1 VVKIATFAKPQNVIA
16 NNRKPTMK
24 EIILFLLTILLLSC
38 NSEKSQNNESTD
50 KDRNIVEIKST
61 EIKGDTSFL
70 DFFEKF
76 MWDREFQ
83 KSRVVFPIQLKDN
96 DFKTSEEWR
105 HLTFYTQNEYIPTL
119 TSDTLSI
126 FDKDVKLESTKMFIV
141 DFKKEIAES
150 FAFEKI
156 NKNWYLK
163 NSKKTTFANLPD
175 LDFINFLTKF
185 SQDSIFQIK
194 SISFPI
200 TESFADFDNDYE
212 TAIKTIKQDDWKF
225 WKLTADI
232 NQLMILSD
240 FQTDNRYR
248 NIFFRG
254 VENGIWVK
262 YTFERINGT
271 WKLIRLEDYST

>member
-1 VVKIATFAKPQNVIA
+1 
-16 NNRKPTMK
+16 MK
-24 EIILFLLTILLLSC
+24 QILPFLMLIIFMLSC
-38 NSEKSQNNESTD
+38 NSEKNQKNEMTAM
-50 KDRNIVEIKST
+50 EISNTEMKT
-61 EIKGDTSFL
+61 AEIKGDSSFV

-76 MWDREFQ
+76 MWNREFQ
-83 KSRVVFPIQLKDN
+83 KSRVVFPIKLKDN
-96 DFKTSEEWR
+96 NIKSSEEWR
-105 HLTFYTQNEYIPTL
+105 HLPFYTANAYIPTL

-126 FDKDVKLESTKMFIV
+126 FDKDVKLESTIMFTV

-150 FAFEKI
+150 FAFKKV

-185 SQDSIFQIK
+185 SKDSIFQVK

-200 TESFADFDNDYE
+200 TESFADSDNDYE
-212 TAIKTIKQDDWKF
+212 TATKTIKQEDWEF
-225 WKLTADI
+225 WKLTDDI
-232 NQLMILSD
+232 NQLMILSNV
-240 FQTDNRYR
+240 QADNKYR

-262 YTFERINGT
+262 YTFEKINGN
-271 WKLIRLEDYST
+271 WKLIKIEDYST

>member
-1 VVKIATFAKPQNVIA
+1 
-16 NNRKPTMK
+16 M
-24 EIILFLLTILLLSC
+24 LTIFMLSC
-38 NSEKSQNNESTD
+38 NSEKNQKNEMTAL
-50 KDRNIVEIKST
+50 EISNPEMKT
-61 EIKGDTSFL
+61 AEIKGDSSFV

-76 MWDREFQ
+76 MWDKEFQ
-83 KSRVVFPIQLKDN
+83 QSRVVFPIELNDN
-96 DFKTSEEWR
+96 HIKSSEEWR
-105 HLTFYTQNEYIPTL
+105 HITFYTANEYIPTL

-126 FDKDVKLESTKMFIV
+126 FDKDVKLESIKMFIV

-150 FAFEKI
+150 FAFKKV
-156 NKNWYLK
+156 NKSWCLK

-185 SQDSIFQIK
+185 SKDSIFQIK

-200 TESFADFDNDYE
+200 TESFADTDNDYE
-212 TAIKTIKQDDWKF
+212 TAIKTIKQEDWKF
-225 WKLTADI
+225 WKLTDDL
-232 NQLMILSD
+232 NQFMILSNV
-240 FQTDNRYR
+240 QTANKYR

-262 YTFERINGT
+262 YTFEKINGN

>member
-1 VVKIATFAKPQNVIA
+1 
-16 NNRKPTMK
+16 MK
-24 EIILFLLTILLLSC
+24 EIFLFLLTILLLSC
-38 NSEKSQNNESTD
+38 NSGKTQKKESTE
-50 KDRNIVEIKST
+50 KDSNIVEINST

-76 MWDREFQ
+76 MWDKEFQ
-83 KSRVVFPIQLKDN
+83 RSRVIFPIQLRDN
-96 DFKTSEEWR
+96 DVKSSEEWR
-105 HLTFYTQNEYIPTL
+105 HLSFYTQNEYIPTL

-150 FAFEKI
+150 FAFEKV
-156 NKNWYLK
+156 NNNWYLK
-163 NSKKTTFANLPD
+163 YSEKITFVNLPE

-185 SQDSIFQIK
+185 SKDSIFQIK

-200 TESFADFDNDYE
+200 TKSFADSDNDYE
-212 TAIKTIKQDDWKF
+212 TATKTIKQDDWKF
-225 WKLTADI
+225 WKLTAEI
-232 NQLMILSD
+232 NQLMILSNI
-240 FQTDNRYR
+240 QTDNRYR

-262 YTFERINGT
+262 YTFERINGN
-271 WKLIRLEDYST
+271 WKLMRLEDYST